1 MMNSRALRASVV
13 ALAAVTISG
22 LAAVAPASAA
32 SCPLQKQAD
41 GTVYPLVC
49 KNGKVNDK
57 AEPKLKKSL
66 PAIMALGKDA
76 TLAQAKTAICTE
88 LKDENVTYPEIEGAL
103 YFLTTKYHWSKKIS
117 TWFNDA
123 IMMDSKIKKLC

>member
-1 MMNSRALRASVV
+1 MLNSRALRASVI
-13 ALAAVTISG
+13 ALAAVTLSG

-32 SCPLQKQAD
+32 SCPLQKQSD
-41 GTVYPLVC
+41 GTIYPVVC

-57 AEPKLKKSL
+57 AEPKLAKAL
-66 PAIMALGKDA
+66 PAIMALGKGT
-76 TLAQAKTAICTE
+76 TLAQAKVAICAD
-88 LKDENVTYPEIEGAL
+88 LKNENVTYPEIEGAL